1 VKASEKAVE
10 AVFKTAKIGDDVF
23 DAANDASKEAKSRR
37 NAALKDIALR
47 IADAFIA
54 ARIGAG
60 CDKTYP
66 QGKHMDGTDK
76 KCFEEVKKLVWKDY
90 VGQGLKNNKNLE
102 KELAQP
108 TRNGYQACH
117 QGEGEERPDHDG
129 RPGRRAHR
137 EAGESRQGQVD
148 DSLRRR
154 RRGRRRRRVLR
165 SGRLGRGRRRR
176 RRRG

>member
-1 VKASEKAVE
+1 MQARAKENASKACESCDDDYVKASQKAVE

-23 DAANDASKEAKSRR
+23 DAANDASKEKEAKSRR

-54 ARIGAG
+54 ARTGAG

-90 VGQGLKNNKNLE
+90 VGQGSIFF
-102 KELAQP
+102 
-108 TRNGYQACH
+108 H
-117 QGEGEERPDHDG
+117 I
-129 RPGRRAHR
+129 
-137 EAGESRQGQVD
+137 
-148 DSLRRR
+148 
-154 RRGRRRRRVLR
+154 
-165 SGRLGRGRRRR
+165 
-176 RRRG
+176 